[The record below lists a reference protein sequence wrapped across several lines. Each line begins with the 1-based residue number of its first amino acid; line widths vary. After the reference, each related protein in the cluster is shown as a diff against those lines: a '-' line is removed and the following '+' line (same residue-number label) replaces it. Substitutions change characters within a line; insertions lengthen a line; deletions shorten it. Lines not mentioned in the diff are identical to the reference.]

1 MKKVLSIILALCLCL
16 CSALAV
22 AEEDRIVVRV
32 GFNSGVEEIWN
43 KIDELLD
50 PEGIDIEQVIFTDYT
65 ICNQA
70 LADGELDMNSF
81 QHYAFFYNQCE
92 QLGLDLVAIGET
104 LIAPL
109 GLYSQKIK
117 SLDELK
123 EGDIIAIPSDVTN
136 GGRALKVLEEAGL
149 ITVDPEAGYTPEEAD
164 IIDNPLNLE
173 FLAVEAANTPSLLPD
188 VTISVINGSHATS
201 YGLIP
206 SEDAIYMEGAGVGG
220 GNPYVNILVTRP
232 EDAENEAYLKVL
244 AAYQTD
250 DVAQVIE
257 ETYKGSFIPA
267 WQTGDAAE
275 ETIEE

>member
-1 MKKVLSIILALCLCL
+1 MKKVLSIVLALALVL
-16 CSALAV
+16 CSVLAA
-22 AEEDRIVVRV
+22 AEEERIVVRV

-70 LADGELDMNSF
+70 LADGEIDMNSF
-81 QHYAFFYNQCE
+81 QHYAFFENQCQ

-109 GLYSQKIK
+109 GLYSQKI
-117 SLDELK
+117 SSIDELK
-123 EGDIIAIPSDVTN
+123 DGDKIAIPSDVTN

-149 ITVDPEAGYTPEEAD
+149 ITVDPEAGYTPEVAD
-164 IIDNPLNLE
+164 ITENPLNLE
-173 FLAVEAANTPSLLPD
+173 FIEVEAANTPSLLPD
-188 VTISVINGSHATS
+188 VAISVINGSHATS

-220 GNPYVNILVTRP
+220 GNPYINILVTRP

-250 DVAQVIE
+250 EVAQVIA

-267 WQTGDAAE
+267 WITAE
-275 ETIEE
+275 ETTEEAAE